1 MSLARSSSTWTA
13 CSAFALLG
21 LASSAYA
28 GEQQARITIE
38 VGITGNESASAGA
51 GSDWSK
57 STISEH
63 YRIVT
68 TVRSDGVLNSVNA
81 KDPEY
86 GQKAMAQAAHD
97 QARIR
102 ATQEKLAAAGVG
114 PKPVTADAA
123 NALMQEMEAAVEKCG
138 TDQACKQGVAMK
150 YATRPDFAA
159 AMAAMSSPEFV
170 CRQQSGGDAARARQ
184 CLQAYGVS
192 ENAEPVELGE
202 EEAAPDERYLMY
214 IGWIGCPSEIS
225 AQIHNRVEG
234 AYADV
239 QGMVPYTN
247 TTEADWHGTQTDQSS
262 ICVSYTTVLDT
273 KADMLY
279 TDGLA
284 MPQVHGK
291 STNTEA
297 QRAQPEQVFE
307 GQISALPS
315 AAANFVRD
323 ALLVRPLSG
332 SKRGTVELD
341 RPYLSRAPISEYSGK
356 VDVEVSWKF
365 ERL

>member
-1 MSLARSSSTWTA
+1 MTLARIPVP
-13 CSAFALLG
+13 ALAAA
-21 LASSAYA
+21 LAWLAPVAPASA

-38 VGITGNESASAGA
+38 VGIEGSESANAGA

-68 TVRSDGVLNSVNA
+68 TLKTDGVLSSVNA

-86 GQKAMAQAAHD
+86 GQKAMAQAARD

-102 ATQEKLAAAGVG
+102 AAQEKVAAAGAG

-123 NALMQEMEAAVEKCG
+123 NALMQEMQAAVEKCG

-159 AMAAMSSPEFV
+159 AMAAMSGPEFV
-170 CRQQSGGDAARARQ
+170 CRQQSGGDAARERQ
-184 CLQAYGVS
+184 CLQAYGVGES
-192 ENAEPVELGE
+192 AEPVDLD
-202 EEAAPDERYLMY
+202 EAEAPPDERYLMY

-225 AQIHNRVEG
+225 VQIHNRVEG

-247 TTEADWHGTQTDQSS
+247 TTEADWHGTPTDRNS
-262 ICVSYTTVLDT
+262 ICVNYTSVLDT

-279 TDGLA
+279 TDGFA
-284 MPQVHGK
+284 IPQVQGK
-291 STNTEA
+291 STNMETR
-297 QRAQPEQVFE
+297 RAQPEAVSE

-315 AAANFVRD
+315 AAANFIRD

-332 SKRGTVELD
+332 SKRGTVKLD
-341 RPYLSRAPISEYSGK
+341 RPYLSRAPISDYSGQ